1 MKTQNV
7 IGELKACPTARQAY
21 LEAQK
26 FLAVLK
32 TERTTKH
39 LMEDTYKLCK
49 SIYTSQ
55 FTIYDL

>member
-55 FTIYDL
+55 FTI